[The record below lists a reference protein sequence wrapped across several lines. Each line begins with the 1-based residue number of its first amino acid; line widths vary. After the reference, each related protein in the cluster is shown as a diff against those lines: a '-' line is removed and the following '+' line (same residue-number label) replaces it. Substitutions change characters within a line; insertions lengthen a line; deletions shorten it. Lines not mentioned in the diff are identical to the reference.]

1 MLFYATALKNNG
13 GIMNRIYESIDELIG
28 GTPLFRLKAIEEKYE
43 LKCKLY
49 AKLESFNPT
58 GSVKARAALKMINDA
73 EREGLLKTGGTIIE
87 PTSGNTG
94 IGLAAIAAARG
105 YSAIIVMPDSM
116 SAERIALMK
125 GYGARV
131 VLTNGSLGMKGAIDR
146 AYELKAEIDG
156 AFIPSQF
163 DNPSNKAAHYE
174 STAPEITAALG
185 KAPDVFIATVGT
197 GGTLSGI
204 GEYFKDTGAETK
216 IIAVEPDASPLLS
229 GGKAGA
235 HKIQGIGANFIPE
248 VLNRDI
254 YSEVVRVKCEAAYA
268 AAKEAGALMGL
279 GIGISSGAAL
289 SAMLEVAQRE
299 DSAGLDIVTVFPD
312 GIDRYLS
319 TDLFD

>member
-1 MLFYATALKNNG
+1 MKK
-13 GIMNRIYESIDELIG
+13 IYESIDELIG
-28 GTPLFRLKAIEEKYE
+28 GTPLFRLKALEEKYG
-43 LKCKLY
+43 LRCRLY

-58 GSVKARAALKMINDA
+58 GSIKARAALKMINDA
-73 EREGLLKTGGTIIE
+73 EAVGLIKAGSTIIE

-94 IGLAAIAAARG
+94 IGLAAIACARG

-116 SAERIALMK
+116 SRERIALMK
-125 GYGARV
+125 AYGAEV
-131 VLTNGSLGMKGAIDR
+131 VLTPGESGMKGAIER
-146 AYELKAEIDG
+146 AYELKAEIPG
-156 AFIPSQF
+156 SFIPSQF

-174 STAPEITAALG
+174 ATAPEIIEALG

-204 GEYFKDTGAETK
+204 GEYLKDTGAKTK

-229 GGKAGA
+229 GGHAGA

-254 YSEVVRVKCEAAYA
+254 YDEVIRVKCDSAYDSVR
-268 AAKEAGALMGL
+268 EAGALMGL

-289 SAMLEVAQRE
+289 SAVLEVAKR
-299 DSAGLDIVTVFPD
+299 DTSDGIDIVTVFPD

>member
-1 MLFYATALKNNG
+1 MRQPLKTNG
-13 GIMNRIYESIDELIG
+13 GAMKKIYESIDELIG
-28 GTPLFRLKAIEEKYE
+28 ETPLFRLRAFEEKYG
-43 LKCKLY
+43 LKCRLY

-73 EREGLLKTGGTIIE
+73 EAAGLLRAGGTIIE

-94 IGLAAIAAARG
+94 IGLAAIATARG

-116 SAERIALMK
+116 SKERIALMTA
-125 GYGARV
+125 YGAKV
-131 VLTNGSLGMKGAIDR
+131 VLTPGALGMKGAIER
-146 AYELKAEIDG
+146 AYELKNEIDG

-174 STAPEITAALG
+174 STAPEIEAALG

-204 GEYFKDTGAETK
+204 GEYFKDKAAQTK
-216 IIAVEPDASPLLS
+216 VIAVEPDASPLLS
-229 GGKAGA
+229 GGCAA
-235 HKIQGIGANFIPE
+235 PHKIQGIGANFIPE

-254 YSEVVRVKCEAAYA
+254 YDEVVRVKCDSAYA
-268 AAKEAGALMGL
+268 LVREAGALMGL

-289 SAMLEVAQRE
+289 SAMLEVAKRE
-299 DSAGLDIVTVFPD
+299 TSAGLDIVTVFPD

>member
-1 MLFYATALKNNG
+1 
-13 GIMNRIYESIDELIG
+13 MNIIYETIDSLIG
-28 GTPLFRLKAIEEKYE
+28 NTPLFRLKALEEKYN
-43 LKCKLY
+43 LKCRLF
-49 AKLESFNPT
+49 AKLEAFNPT
-58 GSVKARAALKMINDA
+58 GSIKARAALKMINDA
-73 EREGLLKTGGTIIE
+73 ETSGVLKSGGTIIE

-116 SAERIALMK
+116 SRERIALMK
-125 GYGARV
+125 AYGAEV
-131 VLTNGSLGMKGAIDR
+131 VLTPGALGMRGAIDR
-146 AYELKAEIDG
+146 AYELKAQIPG

-174 STAPEITAALG
+174 STAPEIIEALG

-204 GEYFKDTGAETK
+204 GEYLRAIGATTR

-229 GGKAGA
+229 GGKAA
-235 HKIQGIGANFIPE
+235 PHKIQGIGANFIPE
-248 VLNRDI
+248 VLNREI
-254 YSEVVRVKCEAAYA
+254 YDEVLRVKCEHAYA
-268 AAKEAGALMGL
+268 SVKEAGALMGL

-289 SAMLEVAQRE
+289 CATLEVAKRYE
-299 DSAGLDIVTVFPD
+299 SEELDIVTVFPD

>member
-1 MLFYATALKNNG
+1 M
-13 GIMNRIYESIDELIG
+13 IYESIDELIG
-28 GTPLFRLKAIEEKYE
+28 STPLFRLKAIEEKYG
-43 LKCKLY
+43 LKCRLY

-73 EREGLLKTGGTIIE
+73 ECAGLLNPGGTIIE

-94 IGLAAIAAARG
+94 IGLAAIATARG

-116 SAERIALMK
+116 SRERIALMK
-125 GYGARV
+125 AYGAKV
-131 VLTNGSLGMKGAIDR
+131 ILTPGVNGMKGAIER
-146 AYELKAEIDG
+146 ACELKNEIPG

-163 DNPSNKAAHYE
+163 DNPSNKAAHYDT
-174 STAPEITAALG
+174 TAPEITEALG
-185 KAPDVFIATVGT
+185 KVPDIFIATVGT

-204 GEYFKDTGAETK
+204 GEYFKDNNPKAK

-229 GGKAGA
+229 GGSAGA
-235 HKIQGIGANFIPE
+235 HKIQGIGANFIPK
-248 VLNRDI
+248 VLNREI
-254 YSEVVRVKCEAAYA
+254 YDEVVRVKCDSAYDA
-268 AAKEAGALMGL
+268 VREAGALMGL

-289 SAMLEVAQRE
+289 AATIEVAKRE
-299 DSAGLDIVTVFPD
+299 TSEGLDVVTVFPD